1 MALFKN
7 RQEAAAELTK
17 SLTYLKEENP
27 LILCVPNSGVPIA
40 AAVAETLEAPLDILL
55 IAKLTAP
62 GTPHDVVGAVDEHG
76 RISMIET
83 AARWHQLTAKQMVA
97 PAREAF
103 TEIQHRRA
111 RLRAILPESD
121 VRGRTVIVV
130 DHGVETGA
138 TMLAAVASL
147 RDRGAAQI
155 IAAAPAGGEKATW
168 QLHEAADKVVIP
180 HTPSAD
186 KGIAEFYEEFVE
198 IPDRDVEQILQ
209 RWSGTRA
216 KEEADIRTLVM
227 RVVVDGERVIH
238 CEMDL
243 PPGIRRG
250 SGPWPAVIFAHALES
265 DGRNRRALLISNRLA
280 KRGVIC
286 VRPDFTGHG
295 HSDGTV
301 QDATPEKLLADL
313 LAVYENIAIMD
324 EIDEKRVGLRG
335 SGTGAVIALHV
346 AAERPETGALVLR
359 GPWAAGESP
368 AAPYVKAP
376 TLLIH
381 SETDAGMK
389 AVEAALTATHESLII
404 PESDRVYNDPI
415 SVELMASATVDWL
428 ADHLQATPTHAD
440 TPEAAPAEM
449 PTVETNPSD
458 PSQAPAP

>member
-7 RQEAAAELTK
+7 RQAAAAELTK
-17 SLTYLKEENP
+17 SLTYLKDEHP

-62 GTPHDVVGAVDEHG
+62 EPPEDVVGAVDEHG

-83 AARWHQLTAKQMVA
+83 AARWHHLTAKQMVS
-97 PAREAF
+97 PARDAF

-147 RDRGAAQI
+147 RDRGAARI
-155 IAAAPAGGEKATW
+155 IAAAPAGSEKATW
-168 QLHEAADKVVIP
+168 QLHDTADKVIIP
-180 HTPSAD
+180 HAPSQF
-186 KGIAEFYEEFVE
+186 KGIAEFYEDFPDV
-198 IPDRDVEQILQ
+198 PDRDVEQILQ
-209 RWSGTRA
+209 RWSGARA
-216 KEEADIRTLVM
+216 KEESDIRTLVM
-227 RVVVDGERVIH
+227 RVVAEGERVIH

-250 SGPWPAVIFAHALES
+250 SGPWPAVILAHALES
-265 DGRNRRALLISNRLA
+265 DGRNRRALMMSNRLA

-286 VRPDFTGHG
+286 IRPDFTGHG

-301 QDATPEKLLADL
+301 QDATPERLLADL
-313 LAVYENIAIMD
+313 LAVYDNIAIMD
-324 EIDEKRVGLRG
+324 EIDENRIGLRG

-346 AAERPETGALVLR
+346 AAERPTAALVLR
-359 GPWAAGESP
+359 GPWAAGETT
-368 AAPYVKAP
+368 ATADVRAP

-381 SETDAGMK
+381 SENDAGMK
-389 AVEAALTATHESLII
+389 AVEAALNTTRESLII

-428 ADHLQATPTHAD
+428 ADHLHATPTHAG
-440 TPEAAPAEM
+440 TPEADPAQRPAVEAT
-449 PTVETNPSD
+449 PTD
-458 PSQAPAP
+458 PSQAPAS